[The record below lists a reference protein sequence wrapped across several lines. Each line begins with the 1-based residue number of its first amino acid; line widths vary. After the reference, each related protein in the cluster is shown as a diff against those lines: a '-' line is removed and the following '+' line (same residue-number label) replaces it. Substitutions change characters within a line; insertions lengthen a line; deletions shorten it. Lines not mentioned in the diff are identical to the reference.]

1 MSKENQN
8 DGFEMKDEKP
18 EVKGGDQT
26 SARSERREERRDER
40 DDRDDRRESRGRGRN
55 NDDDEERTF
64 SIADIGRTLN
74 VRPSSGGLTDA
85 ALSALMQAFEKN
97 KAFDKPNLP
106 EAIKRDR
113 FKVIP
118 LDGSLAKS
126 SLNSL
131 LVTLPVTFAAKSA
144 ILVYVLTIEP
154 AGGHGTRSQV
164 DRGTTYDAIVLPE
177 DQLATKPYK
186 RAIEDQVAGVLKG
199 AAVVVIGSQVLLSS
213 VVAKLNKEENS
224 AVVDRIFDNA
234 LDALCGYRENLVDKA
249 SGTRDT
255 AFRINPKMI
264 GRTGRLETNWNY
276 SGQPGEDS
284 SGQPIRSDCT
294 ANLFYSEASSEDD
307 NQYDRTPMGELRAGI
322 DLFLA
327 DNREQ
332 ASGPSFSRRRKS
344 QEEGEPFIQ
353 AVLNITSIAPAAN
366 FPFSLELALL
376 LLAQANMQSNDY
388 RWASQLRPK
397 TAISNPDGTGV
408 MKVTSN
414 INCLHLL
421 NPNRDFAKIY
431 DDVSPNMDDND
442 LSDYL
447 AFTVFPKLAIGM
459 MIPSSGEKSSVLS
472 IFESIATSR
481 DTDVVKRH
489 MKTLFEAA
497 DVLTGNRF
505 SRKYKDLA
513 GSTEVA
519 PVRSMGTRQ
528 LIGTWVDDKG
538 NVRDLREWNVQSLL
552 TEVGEKNIDLV
563 TDFQYTYENERNTVD
578 FCLAERLAYLQKVVP
593 GIRITS
599 TAPLLG
605 FEPDFLEALSIS
617 LDAADMSSYMTAEG
631 GLNTRRHV
639 GGSSWSSIATSDIG
653 TSRRR
658 GNDRTSADR
667 RGGGSLFESLD
678 Y

>member
-1 MSKENQN
+1 VSKEN
-8 DGFEMKDEKP
+8 DGFEMKDEP
-18 EVKGGDQT
+18 VTPRAE
-26 SARSERREERRDER
+26 APASERREERREEPRREER
-40 DDRDDRRESRGRGRN
+40 NTRRDRDDREEG
-55 NDDDEERTF
+55 EERAFT
-64 SIADIGRTLN
+64 SADIGRTLN
-74 VRPSSGGLTDA
+74 VRPSSGGLSDA
-85 ALSALMQAFEKN
+85 ALSALMTAFEKN

-106 EAIKRDR
+106 DAIKRDR

-131 LVTLPVTFAAKSA
+131 LVTLPIVIGAGKAT
-144 ILVYVLTIEP
+144 LVYVLTIEP

-186 RAIEDQVAGVLKG
+186 RAIEDQVSGLNKDAK
-199 AAVVVIGSQVLLSS
+199 VVVIGSQVLLSS

-249 SGTRDT
+249 GGSRNS
-255 AFRINPKMI
+255 AFRISPKMI
-264 GRTGRLETNWNY
+264 GRTGRLETTWNY

-294 ANLFYSEASSEDD
+294 GNLFYSEASNEDD
-307 NQYDRTPMGELRAGI
+307 NQYDRTPMGEIRAGI

-332 ASGPSFSRRRKS
+332 QNGPSFSRRRKS
-344 QEEGEPFIQ
+344 QEDGEPFIQ

-376 LLAQANMQSNDY
+376 LLAQANLQSNDY
-388 RWASQLRPK
+388 RWASQLRPR

-408 MKVTSN
+408 MKPTSN

-421 NPNRDFAKIY
+421 NPNRDFAKIF

-472 IFESIATSR
+472 IFESIATTR
-481 DTDVVKRH
+481 DTDVARRH
-489 MKTLFEAA
+489 TKTLFEAA
-497 DVLTGNRF
+497 DVLSGNRF
-505 SRKYKDLA
+505 SRAYKDLA
-513 GSTEVA
+513 GSVDVA

-528 LIGTWVDDKG
+528 LIGTWVDTQG
-538 NVRDLREWNVQSLL
+538 NLRDLREWNVQSLL

-563 TDFQYTYENERNTVD
+563 QDFQYTYENDRNTVD
-578 FCLAERLAYLQKVVP
+578 FCLAERLGYLQKVVP
-593 GIRITS
+593 GIRVTT

-605 FEPDFLEALSIS
+605 FEPDFLEALSRS

-639 GGSSWSSIATSDIG
+639 GGSAYSQLATSDIG
-653 TSRRR
+653 ISRRR
-658 GNDRTSADR
+658 GSDRTTADR
-667 RGGGSLFESLD
+667 GRGGLFDSID

>member
-1 MSKENQN
+1 VSKENGN
-8 DGFEMKDEKP
+8 DGFEMKDDAPTPRAEAP
-18 EVKGGDQT
+18 
-26 SARSERREERRDER
+26 ASERREERREEPRREER
-40 DDRDDRRESRGRGRN
+40 NTRRDRDDREEG
-55 NDDDEERTF
+55 EERAFT
-64 SIADIGRTLN
+64 IADIGRTLN
-74 VRPSSGGLTDA
+74 VRPSSGGLSDA
-85 ALSALMQAFEKN
+85 ALSALMAAFEKN

-106 EAIKRDR
+106 DAIKRDR

-131 LVTLPVTFAAKSA
+131 LVTLPIVIGAGKAT
-144 ILVYVLTIEP
+144 LVYVLTIEP

-186 RAIEDQVAGVLKG
+186 RAIEDQVAGLNKD
-199 AAVVVIGSQVLLSS
+199 AKVVVIGSQVLLSS

-249 SGTRDT
+249 GGSRNS
-255 AFRINPKMI
+255 AFRISPKMI
-264 GRTGRLETNWNY
+264 GRTGRLETTWNY

-294 ANLFYSEASSEDD
+294 GNLFYSEASNEDD
-307 NQYDRTPMGELRAGI
+307 NQYDRTPMGEIRAGI

-327 DNREQ
+327 DDREQ
-332 ASGPSFSRRRKS
+332 SSGPSFSRRRKS
-344 QEEGEPFIQ
+344 QEDGLPFIQ
-353 AVLNITSIAPAAN
+353 AVLNITSIAPAPN

-376 LLAQANMQSNDY
+376 LLAQANLQSNDY
-388 RWASQLRPK
+388 RWASQLRPR

-408 MKVTSN
+408 MKPTSN

-421 NPNRDFAKIY
+421 NPNRDFAKIF
-431 DDVSPNMDDND
+431 DDVSTNMDDND

-447 AFTVFPKLAIGM
+447 AFTVFPKLAIVM

-472 IFESIATSR
+472 IFESIATTR
-481 DTDVVKRH
+481 DTDVARRH
-489 MKTLFEAA
+489 TKTLFEAA
-497 DVLTGNRF
+497 DVLSGNRF
-505 SRKYKDLA
+505 SRAYKDLA
-513 GSTEVA
+513 GSTDVA

-528 LIGTWVDDKG
+528 LIGTWVDTQG

-552 TEVGEKNIDLV
+552 TEVGEMNIDLV
-563 TDFQYTYENERNTVD
+563 TDFQYTYENDRNTVD

-593 GIRITS
+593 GIRVTT

-605 FEPDFLEALSIS
+605 FEPDFLEALSRS

-639 GGSSWSSIATSDIG
+639 GGSNWSQLATSDIG
-653 TSRRR
+653 ISRRR
-658 GNDRTSADR
+658 GSDRTTADR
-667 RGGGSLFESLD
+667 GRGGLFDTID

>member
-1 MSKENQN
+1 VSKENGN
-8 DGFEMKDEKP
+8 DGFEMKDDAPTPRAEAP
-18 EVKGGDQT
+18 
-26 SARSERREERRDER
+26 ASERREERREEPRREER
-40 DDRDDRRESRGRGRN
+40 NTRRDRDDREEG
-55 NDDDEERTF
+55 EERAFT
-64 SIADIGRTLN
+64 IADIGRTLN
-74 VRPSSGGLTDA
+74 VRPSSGGLSDA
-85 ALSALMQAFEKN
+85 ALSALMAAFEKN

-106 EAIKRDR
+106 DAIKRDR

-131 LVTLPVTFAAKSA
+131 LVTLPIVIGAGKAT
-144 ILVYVLTIEP
+144 LVYVLTIEP

-186 RAIEDQVAGVLKG
+186 RAIEDQVAGLNKD
-199 AAVVVIGSQVLLSS
+199 AKVVVIGSQVLLSS

-249 SGTRDT
+249 GGSRNS
-255 AFRINPKMI
+255 AFRISPKMI
-264 GRTGRLETNWNY
+264 GRTGRLETTWNY

-294 ANLFYSEASSEDD
+294 GNLFYSEASNEDD
-307 NQYDRTPMGELRAGI
+307 NQYDRTPMGEIRAGI

-327 DNREQ
+327 DDREQ
-332 ASGPSFSRRRKS
+332 SSGPSFSRRRKS
-344 QEEGEPFIQ
+344 QEDGLPFIQ
-353 AVLNITSIAPAAN
+353 AVLNITSIAPAPN

-376 LLAQANMQSNDY
+376 LLAQANLQSNDY
-388 RWASQLRPK
+388 RWASQLRPR

-408 MKVTSN
+408 MKPTSN

-421 NPNRDFAKIY
+421 NPNRDFAKIF

-472 IFESIATSR
+472 IFESIATTR
-481 DTDVVKRH
+481 DTDVARRH
-489 MKTLFEAA
+489 TKTLFEAA
-497 DVLTGNRF
+497 DVLSGNRF
-505 SRKYKDLA
+505 SRAYKDLA
-513 GSTEVA
+513 GSTDVA

-528 LIGTWVDDKG
+528 LIGTWVDTQG

-563 TDFQYTYENERNTVD
+563 TDFQYTYENDRNTVD

-593 GIRITS
+593 GIRVTT

-605 FEPDFLEALSIS
+605 FEPDFLEALSRS

-639 GGSSWSSIATSDIG
+639 GGSNWSQLATSDIG
-653 TSRRR
+653 ISRRR
-658 GNDRTSADR
+658 GSDRTTADR
-667 RGGGSLFESLD
+667 GRGGLFDTID

>member
-1 MSKENQN
+1 MSKDNNGN
-8 DGFEMKDEKP
+8 DGFEMKDDAPTPRAEAP
-18 EVKGGDQT
+18 
-26 SARSERREERRDER
+26 ASERREERREEPRREER
-40 DDRDDRRESRGRGRN
+40 QTRRDRDDREEG
-55 NDDDEERTF
+55 EERAFT
-64 SIADIGRTLN
+64 IADIGRTLN
-74 VRPSSGGLTDA
+74 VRPSSGGLSDA
-85 ALSALMQAFEKN
+85 ALSALMAAFEKN

-106 EAIKRDR
+106 DAIKRDR

-131 LVTLPVTFAAKSA
+131 LVTLPIVIGAGKAT
-144 ILVYVLTIEP
+144 LVYVLTIEP
-154 AGGHGTRSQV
+154 SGGHGTRSQV

-186 RAIEDQVAGVLKG
+186 RAIEDQVSGLNKDAK
-199 AAVVVIGSQVLLSS
+199 VVVIGSQVLLSS

-249 SGTRDT
+249 GGSRNS
-255 AFRINPKMI
+255 AFRISPKMI
-264 GRTGRLETNWNY
+264 GRTGRLETTWNY

-294 ANLFYSEASSEDD
+294 GNLFYSEASNEDD
-307 NQYDRTPMGELRAGI
+307 NQYDRTPMGEIRAGI

-332 ASGPSFSRRRKS
+332 SSGPSFSRRRKS

-353 AVLNITSIAPAAN
+353 AVLNITSIAPAPN

-376 LLAQANMQSNDY
+376 LLAQANLQSNDY
-388 RWASQLRPK
+388 RWASQLRPR
-397 TAISNPDGTGV
+397 TAISNPDATGV
-408 MKVTSN
+408 MKPTSN

-421 NPNRDFAKIY
+421 NPNRDFAKIF

-472 IFESIATSR
+472 IFESIATTR
-481 DTDVVKRH
+481 DTDVARRH
-489 MKTLFEAA
+489 TKTLFEAA
-497 DVLTGNRF
+497 DVLSGNRF
-505 SRKYKDLA
+505 SRAYKDLA
-513 GSTEVA
+513 GSTDVA

-528 LIGTWVDDKG
+528 LIGTWVDNQG

-563 TDFQYTYENERNTVD
+563 TDFQYTYENDRNTVD
-578 FCLAERLAYLQKVVP
+578 FCLAERLGYLQKVVP
-593 GIRITS
+593 GIRVTT

-605 FEPDFLEALSIS
+605 FEPDFLEALSRS

-639 GGSSWSSIATSDIG
+639 GGSNWSQLATSDIG
-653 TSRRR
+653 ISRRR
-658 GNDRTSADR
+658 GSDRTTADR
-667 RGGGSLFESLD
+667 GRGGLFDTID

>member
-1 MSKENQN
+1 MSKENGN
-8 DGFEMKDEKP
+8 DGFEMKDDAPTPRAEAP
-18 EVKGGDQT
+18 
-26 SARSERREERRDER
+26 ASERREERREEPRREER
-40 DDRDDRRESRGRGRN
+40 NTRRDRDDREEG
-55 NDDDEERTF
+55 EERAFT
-64 SIADIGRTLN
+64 IADIGRTLN
-74 VRPSSGGLTDA
+74 VRPSSGGLSDA
-85 ALSALMQAFEKN
+85 ALSALMAAFEKN

-106 EAIKRDR
+106 DAIKRDR

-131 LVTLPVTFAAKSA
+131 LVTLPIVIGAGKAT
-144 ILVYVLTIEP
+144 LVYVLTIEP

-186 RAIEDQVAGVLKG
+186 RAIEDQVAGLNKD
-199 AAVVVIGSQVLLSS
+199 AKVVVIGSQVLLSS

-249 SGTRDT
+249 GGSRNS
-255 AFRINPKMI
+255 AFRISPKMI
-264 GRTGRLETNWNY
+264 GRTGRLETTWNY

-294 ANLFYSEASSEDD
+294 GNLFYSEASNEDD
-307 NQYDRTPMGELRAGI
+307 NQYDRTPMGEIRAGI

-327 DNREQ
+327 DDREQ
-332 ASGPSFSRRRKS
+332 SSGPSFSRRRKS
-344 QEEGEPFIQ
+344 QEDGLPFIQ
-353 AVLNITSIAPAAN
+353 AVLNITSIAPAPN

-376 LLAQANMQSNDY
+376 LLAQANLQSNDY
-388 RWASQLRPK
+388 RWASQLRPR

-408 MKVTSN
+408 MKPTSN

-421 NPNRDFAKIY
+421 NPNRDFAKIF

-472 IFESIATSR
+472 IFESIATTR
-481 DTDVVKRH
+481 DTDVARRH
-489 MKTLFEAA
+489 TKTLFEAA
-497 DVLTGNRF
+497 DVLSGNRF
-505 SRKYKDLA
+505 SRAYKDLA
-513 GSTEVA
+513 GSTDVA

-528 LIGTWVDDKG
+528 LIGTWVDTQG

-563 TDFQYTYENERNTVD
+563 TDFQYTYENDRNTVD

-593 GIRITS
+593 GIRVTT

-605 FEPDFLEALSIS
+605 FEPDFLEALSRS

-639 GGSSWSSIATSDIG
+639 GGSNWSQLATSDIG
-653 TSRRR
+653 ISRRR
-658 GNDRTSADR
+658 GSDRTTADR
-667 RGGGSLFESLD
+667 GRGGLFDTID